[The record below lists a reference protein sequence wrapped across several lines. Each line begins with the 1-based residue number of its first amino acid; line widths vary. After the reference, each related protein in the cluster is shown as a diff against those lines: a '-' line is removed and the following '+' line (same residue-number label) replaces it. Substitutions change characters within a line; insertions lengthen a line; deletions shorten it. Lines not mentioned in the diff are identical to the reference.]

1 MIRVVVADDEALI
14 RAGIQAVLGNDDDI
28 EVVGDAAD
36 GRQAVELVLRH
47 RPQVAVLDIQMPE
60 LDGIATTAEVLRLAP
75 ATAVVILT
83 TFGDDEYIAGA
94 LAAGATGFVLKAGD
108 PRELLQAVR
117 AVTDGAAFLSPRIA
131 HRVIKKLTA
140 TDQPRHRRAAEQIAE
155 LSDRDR
161 DVLALLGRGLPNAA
175 IAAELNLT
183 EGTVK
188 VYVSSLLA
196 KLGVE
201 NRVRAAIL
209 AYEAGLVEQ
218 G

>member
-14 RAGIQAVLGNDDDI
+14 RAGIRAVLGNDPEI

-36 GRQAVELVLRH
+36 GHQAVDLVLRH

-60 LDGIATTAEVLRLAP
+60 LDGIAATTEVLRLAP
-75 ATAVVILT
+75 ATAVIILT
-83 TFGDDEYIAGA
+83 TFGDDEYISGA

-117 AVTDGAAFLSPRIA
+117 AVTEGAAFLSPRIA
-131 HRVIKKLTA
+131 HRVIKRFTA
-140 TDQPRHRRAAEQIAE
+140 TDRSGRTRAAERVAE

-161 DVLALLGRGLPNAA
+161 DVLARLGRGLPNAA
-175 IAAELNLT
+175 IAAELHLT